1 MISWLTNTRSAKV
14 CGLFS
19 WLCLLDADWL
29 GRQTPITW
37 KSDWKICVRRQE
49 MLQNSNDS
57 LPSPPKVEVLQ
68 HTESPP
74 PPPPPPPRPPAMIAG
89 TKPKRRCQHTN
100 ELQSVFRHLLA
111 FLHQLF
117 VFLPQFFVFS
127 HRLSFVLF
135 SSTTETPW
143 RN

>member
-1 MISWLTNTRSAKV
+1 MTDTTRGAQRFV
-14 CGLFS
+14 GFF
-19 WLCLLDADWL
+19 LDCAVWMLIGWADKL
-29 GRQTPITW
+29 RSHGSQTEKYASGGKKCCKT
-37 KSDWKICVRRQE
+37 VTT
-49 MLQNSNDS
+49 
-57 LPSPPKVEVLQ
+57 PSPPLQ
-68 HTESPP
+68 RSKFFSNQNPP
-74 PPPPPPPRPPAMIAG
+74 TPIPRPPAMIAG